1 MQALPTRLSR
11 AVASTRKKLNP
22 SPPRFNVVLKPS
34 SPTFSLEYLTGT
46 ITVPGFWKE
55 FKQKLLIGFL
65 GHEHKH
71 GSCDGLPFNFVNRK
85 KHEAACMAT
94 LQISSHQAGRLLN
107 CIYDAVINCRL
118 QEQGF
123 ALKEAQQAWANKFPV
138 TQGEGGEYHLL
149 QIVFKHLLNI
159 RLPKTD
165 YEASVEQK
173 PEFKQLLETVRKL
186 IRQQDAMD
194 QEKDVDTIVLGVRL
208 FSELIER
215 KDDDDG
221 EGRLCTD
228 GNDEPVPA
236 ELAGEV
242 AEAAADAG
250 LDAGQ
255 LKELLNDPD
264 VTEEEAERALNEA
277 EEGRANSAI
286 WHSLIAFK
294 GFEGSGGRTIKE
306 PLLVRWS
313 GHSVSRL
320 DPTSVAV
327 HADDP
332 SKWRERK
339 ARPFATIPQPTDDSG
354 FEEVIAVLDMSGST
368 KLVFGGRQ
376 VFAYEKDAV
385 YSVLAFAR
393 KQRLSF
399 TLVTF
404 EDDASIVV
412 QRDGDPLKAAKLLS
426 HMRPTD
432 NGSELGPA
440 VSLCVAMHPLRALVV
455 IITDGHVSTG
465 DTAPLLQVSDRN
477 EVVCIVVA
485 PSVTDNALLSA
496 YGDRLTTFQVKPDS
510 AGHALIAQLGARLRK
525 NR

>member
-1 MQALPTRLSR
+1 MLELLSQGAKSLKEIGATDREFVTSRDHSKMEKRGLLLASSDGRYTLTESGAKTLRFSRNLSLLLEGDVGTARILRIERVKPT
-11 AVASTRKKLNP
+11 
-22 SPPRFNVVLKPS
+22 SP
-34 SPTFSLEYLTGT
+34 YMYD
-46 ITVPGFWKE
+46 ICVPGRENF
-55 FKQKLLIGFL
+55 IGGL
-65 GHEHKH
+65 GGVCLHN
-71 GSCDGLPFNFVNRK
+71 S
-85 KHEAACMAT
+85 
-94 LQISSHQAGRLLN
+94 
-107 CIYDAVINCRL
+107 VINCRL

-123 ALKEAQQAWANKFPV
+123 ALKEAQQAWADKFPV

-149 QIVFKHLLNI
+149 QVVFKHLLRI
-159 RLPKTD
+159 TLPKTD
-165 YEASVEQK
+165 YETLVVQK
-173 PEFKQLLETVRKL
+173 AEFKQLLETVRKL

-194 QEKDVDTIVLGVRL
+194 QEKDVDAIVLAVQL
-208 FSELIER
+208 FSQLIER
-215 KDDDDG
+215 KDEDDG
-221 EGRLCTD
+221 EGKLCTE
-228 GNDEPVPA
+228 GNEPVPA

-264 VTEEEAERALNEA
+264 VTEGEAERALNEA

-306 PLLVRWS
+306 PFLVRWS

-327 HADDP
+327 HLDDP

-339 ARPFATIPQPTDDSG
+339 ARPFATIPQSTDDSG

-368 KLVFGGRQ
+368 QLVFGGRQ

-412 QRDGDPLKAAKLLS
+412 KREGDPLKAAKLLS

-496 YGDRLTTFQVKPDS
+496 YGDRLTSFQVKPDS
-510 AGHALIAQLGARLRK
+510 AGRAVTAQLGARLRK